1 MNAQASYGTATVT
14 FGRWGEEHDVVVEL
28 QVPVAASD
36 LDGGELAWEAAAEWP
51 ESDWHLDTPS
61 WGVVKVTVT
70 IDGVTTDIT
79 PREF

>member
-14 FGRWGEEHDVVVEL
+14 FGRWGYEHDVVVEL
-28 QVPVAASD
+28 QVPVTADD

-51 ESDWHLDTPS
+51 EAGWDRDEPT
-61 WGVVKVTVT
+61 WGVVKVMVT
-70 IDGVTTDIT
+70 INGETTDIT